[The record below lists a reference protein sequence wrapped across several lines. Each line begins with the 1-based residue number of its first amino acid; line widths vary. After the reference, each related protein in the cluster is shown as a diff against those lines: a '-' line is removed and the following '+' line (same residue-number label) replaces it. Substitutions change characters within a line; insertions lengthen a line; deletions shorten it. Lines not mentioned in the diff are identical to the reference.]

1 MQASGYPGYCAGFRI
16 QSIWWACW
24 LKYQRYH
31 SGFRIPRILCRLL
44 TEYTGH
50 DKRAIFEISIKICG
64 LQNTQDTVRT
74 LNTPNVE
81 QTLKTWP
88 GFCADSKYLVC
99 GLQNTQGT
107 TQASE
112 YPGYHASLKS
122 IRKYSRVFR
131 KVLRS
136 FQLFV
141 VSSCLLGGIDYW
153 LQDAILAG
161 NNSKLNNN
169 KVQPDVLSK
178 TNLIRF
184 QSSLWH
190 HILEFTTY

>member
-1 MQASGYPGYCAGFRI
+1 MRVLRPGFHAGLGIPRI
-16 QSIWWACW
+16 LCGLQNTKHMMSVLV

-31 SGFRIPRILCRLL
+31 RIPRILCRLL
-44 TEYTGH
+44 PEYTGH
-50 DKRAIFEISIKICG
+50 DKRAVFKISIKICG

-81 QTLKTWP
+81 QILKTWP

-107 TQASE
+107 MQASE

-141 VSSCLLGGIDYW
+141 VSSCLLGGILETTIDYKMPFW
-153 LQDAILAG
+153 PETIA
-161 NNSKLNNN
+161 S
-169 KVQPDVLSK
+169 
-178 TNLIRF
+178 
-184 QSSLWH
+184 
-190 HILEFTTY
+190 